1 MEYVSE
7 HQAKEEWEGHQRKDG
22 RIQLLIGRY
31 TVCVSDLL
39 EYPAYRVFPGLQER
53 RRRDFFWFELSKL
66 DIEASNFAP
75 MPPKLMKGLLHLLR
89 DLRI

>member
-7 HQAKEEWEGHQRKDG
+7 HQAKEEWEGHQREDG

-39 EYPAYRVFPGLQER
+39 EYPAYRVLPGLQER
-53 RRRDFFWFELSKL
+53 RW
-66 DIEASNFAP
+66 
-75 MPPKLMKGLLHLLR
+75 
-89 DLRI
+89 